1 MRTPFVRFLATFAFS
16 VAAAW
21 STVTGA
27 LDVRFSMAL
36 VVSAGLFWG
45 RGALIAG
52 LVGLGSAYLLMGTSS
67 EHSVVDGRIGSLFAM
82 AVLAVVET
90 LALYAVIER
99 TIAHVQSVKPA

>member
-52 LVGLGSAYLLMGTSS
+52 LVGLGAPIYCWEPRPNIL
-67 EHSVVDGRIGSLFAM
+67 SLT
-82 AVLAVVET
+82 VESDH
-90 LALYAVIER
+90 YS
-99 TIAHVQSVKPA
+99 Q